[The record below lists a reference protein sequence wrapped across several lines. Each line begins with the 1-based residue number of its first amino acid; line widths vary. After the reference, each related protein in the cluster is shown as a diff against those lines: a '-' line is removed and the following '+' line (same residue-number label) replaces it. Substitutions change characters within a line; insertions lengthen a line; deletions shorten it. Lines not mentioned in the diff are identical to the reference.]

1 MFKKTYIFQSQE
13 VTVYKLKDDIED
25 AKDRLMF
32 LLDYAI
38 YPSKLTKSYRYHL
51 RKLKVVSKITDF

>member
-1 MFKKTYIFQSQE
+1 MCCLLLQSQD

-38 YPSKLTKSYRYHL
+38 YPSKYLSVI
-51 RKLKVVSKITDF
+51 LKENFELPD